1 MAATT
6 NLLDTLR
13 ERGFV
18 DQVTEPVQELRA
30 LLGAPLSAYIGF
42 DPTAASLHVGS
53 LVPIMALV
61 HLQRAGHRPLALVGG
76 GTGLVGD
83 PSGKTELRRVM
94 SRDEVA
100 ANAESIR
107 AQLARFVDFSGGR
120 ALLVNNADWLVPLN
134 YLEFLR
140 DIGRQFSVNRMLAAE
155 AYRTRFESADGL
167 NFLEFNY
174 MLLQAYDFQ
183 HLCTHYGCRLQM
195 GGSDQWGNIVA
206 GIDLVRRLGGPT
218 AYGITFPLITTAAGA
233 KMGKTAA
240 GAVWLD
246 AARTSPYDYYQF
258 WINTDDRDVARF
270 LALFTLLPMDEVR
283 ELTAAGAGDPR
294 LAKRRLALEATRLAH
309 GDEEAQQAAS
319 AAGALFGGGRGA
331 AEARIAAA
339 GEGVANLPAV
349 DFPAAELNA
358 GCEAFDLFHRVGLAK
373 SRGEARRLIEGGGA
387 YVGGRQVASFNERV
401 GAADAADGRILLRAG
416 KKKYLLVR
424 LI

>member
-1 MAATT
+1 MAENT

-13 ERGFV
+13 ERGFI
-18 DQVTEPVQELRA
+18 DQVTEPAADLRA
-30 LLGAPLSAYIGF
+30 LLSAPAAAYIGF
-42 DPTAASLHVGS
+42 DPSAASLHVGS

-83 PSGKTELRRVM
+83 PSGKTEQRRVM
-94 SRDEVA
+94 TREEVA

-107 AQLARFVDFSGGR
+107 GQLARFIDFSEGR
-120 ALLVNNADWLVPLN
+120 ALLVNNADWLAPLN

-155 AYRTRFESADGL
+155 AYRTRFESPDGL

-174 MLLQAYDFQ
+174 MLLQAYDF
-183 HLCTHYGCRLQM
+183 HHVCSHHGCRLQM

-206 GIDLVRRLGGPT
+206 GIDLIRRLGGPS
-218 AYGITFPLITTAAGA
+218 AFGVTFPLITTAAGA

-246 AARTSPYDYYQF
+246 PERTSPYDYYQF
-258 WINTDDRDVARF
+258 WINGDDRDVGRF
-270 LALFTLLPMDEVR
+270 LALFTLLPLEEIRAITTVD
-283 ELTAAGAGDPR
+283 GGDLR
-294 LAKRRLALEATRLAH
+294 AAKRRLAFEATRLAH
-309 GDEEAQQAAS
+309 GEDQARKAEGAAAALFSGGDVPEEALRDAPTV
-319 AAGALFGGGRGA
+319 
-331 AEARIAAA
+331 E
-339 GEGVANLPAV
+339 LPATTLA
-349 DFPAAELNA
+349 DGL
-358 GCEAFDLFHRVGLAK
+358 EAFDLFHRVGLAR

-387 YVGGRQVASFNERV
+387 YVGGRQVAAFSERV
-401 GAADAADGRILLRAG
+401 SAADAADGRILLRVG

-424 LI
+424 LV